1 MKTRRTPRAATASVP
16 ESQPSQLEEDL
27 EFNAD
32 IERLLNPPKGKK
44 GKGKGTSRVQS
55 QSELELAATQPAEF
69 ELAATQPAELAATQL
84 AEPAELEAAEPA
96 ELEVAEPVEPA
107 ELEVAEPAELEVAE
121 PAEEPADLTTDQL
134 VDQLMSSFHDEES
147 PVMSLSLETIAA
159 DARVVLGKLSR
170 EEYTEV
176 TLKQALALMETHY
189 GFPVRQRKA
198 DFKAAFEAFT
208 YPDVPTMSTFKQAVI
223 TGSFDTLWTHQVAP
237 LISSEKAALVGQA
250 TFNLVQR
257 EVEAEQQA
265 LQHRAAMSQL
275 KSALVSGL
283 WNEEQKQAEIV
294 YQKAEEGAH
303 PDKIEASLARVKES
317 FTHEYNAHM
326 TEEDKEAAVA
336 MQRARNTKV
345 VQDALTAASAELQRA
360 KKIQSLL
367 ATMGLP
373 VKFANAAASTLTSGS
388 NKRPRAPAGSKKP
401 KQSNSVR
408 PPVFKGRT
416 AEMVVKLDH
425 AIQVEAHAALLKVV
439 EANPDLGVYT
449 QRFCKCTECSTGA
462 TDHGFNHSAKHAVL
476 IFGLKDTEETEFA
489 WRVEIVEHSVNCAL
503 SQNGPE
509 PLGENS
515 VRVDRHYFDDGP
527 VSSNTKSKMHALY
540 VEMGLPENS
549 NWTIKQRSNKDP
561 ELVALKKKYHDL
573 TDEEEKSKVKD
584 EIVSRYLVLAKEEG
598 YLNQHVIYQLPC
610 DDEGTPDPNA
620 KFFVMI
626 PAACYY
632 PGLELDQTLFPGFKM
647 TCTQGNKSRLTQ
659 VPCEKLFGKYG
670 YYEGVQPV
678 TEFLYKG
685 KWKGAWPTM
694 WYKDLDAPDR
704 AEKSTIIAHFT
715 AAAAIPPGEPGHLS
729 NVPSKEELQKL
740 DLDVLQSLKAAVTAN
755 PAVDAFPLIEQ
766 VADGEPGPSKRSK
779 V

>member
-1 MKTRRTPRAATASVP
+1 
-16 ESQPSQLEEDL
+16 
-27 EFNAD
+27 
-32 IERLLNPPKGKK
+32 
-44 GKGKGTSRVQS
+44 
-55 QSELELAATQPAEF
+55 
-69 ELAATQPAELAATQL
+69 
-84 AEPAELEAAEPA
+84 
-96 ELEVAEPVEPA
+96 
-107 ELEVAEPAELEVAE
+107 
-121 PAEEPADLTTDQL
+121 
-134 VDQLMSSFHDEES
+134 
-147 PVMSLSLETIAA
+147 
-159 DARVVLGKLSR
+159 
-170 EEYTEV
+170 
-176 TLKQALALMETHY
+176 METHY

-198 DFKAAFEAFT
+198 DFKAAFDSFT
-208 YPDVPTMSTFKQAVI
+208 YPEAPTPAGPVVPTMPTFKQAVVS
-223 TGSFDTLWTHQVAP
+223 GSFDTLWNHQVAP

-250 TFNLVQR
+250 TFNLIQR

-265 LQHRAAMSQL
+265 LQHRAAMIHP

-283 WNEEQKQAEIV
+283 WGEEQKQAEIV

-303 PDKIEASLARVKES
+303 PDKIEASLAKVKES

-326 TEEDKEAAVA
+326 TEEDKEAAVE

-345 VQDALTAASAELQRA
+345 VQEALTAAEAELQRA

-373 VKFANAAASTLTSGS
+373 VKFAKSTNAASTPTSGS
-388 NKRPRAPAGSKKP
+388 KRPRAPAGAKKEKQP

-416 AEMVVKLDH
+416 AENTVKLDH
-425 AIQVEAHAALLKVV
+425 DIQVEAHAALMQVV
-439 EANPDLGVYT
+439 EANPDLGIYT
-449 QRFCKCTECSTGA
+449 QRFCKCTECTNGA

-509 PLGENS
+509 PLGETS

-573 TDEEEKSKVKD
+573 TDEEEKAKVKD

-598 YLNQHVIYQLPC
+598 YLNQHVVYQLPC
-610 DDEGTPDPNA
+610 DDEGIPDPNA

-659 VPCEKLFGKYG
+659 VPCQKLFGKYG

-678 TEFLYKG
+678 TEFLHKG

-715 AAAAIPPGEPGHLS
+715 AAAAISPGEPGHLS

-740 DLDVLQSLKAAVTAN
+740 DLDVLQSLKAVTDN
-755 PAVDAFPLIEQ
+755 PAVDAFPCIEE
-766 VADGEPGPSKRSK
+766 VVDGEPGPSKRSK